1 MATNDPAELHARLQT
16 RALVDMAAEQR
27 AAGKKT
33 EDLTREITALRSDIG
48 ALRADMAAQH
58 RAGLVSWADRNP
70 WPAAF
75 LVVAILLGLAGQLP
89 ILSQLLP
96 LAGNA
101 HATGS

>member
-27 AAGKKT
+27 ASGKKT
-33 EDLTREITALRSDIG
+33 EDLTREITALRS
-48 ALRADMAAQH
+48 DMAAQH

-96 LAGNA
+96 LAGSA
-101 HATGS
+101 HAAGS